1 MKSDYLPAMP
11 LLDENRPFKFSLGAV
26 FLRLLR
32 SSCSAKTLAVSAAVS
47 SFLMASDGVSNLDSF
62 DGSRPG
68 AATPSILS
76 AASGFL
82 LGWVCF
88 LFLLEPGAFFREC
101 VRPSDWSFDNRSRSR
116 SLSVGDTG
124 RMGITFSVEYGS
136 LH

>member
-1 MKSDYLPAMP
+1 MP
-11 LLDENRPFKFSLGAV
+11 LLDENSAFKFSLGAV

-32 SSCSAKTLAVSAAVS
+32 PSCSAKTLAVSAAVS
-47 SFLMASDGVSNLDSF
+47 SFLMAFDGGSNLDSF
-62 DGSRPG
+62 NGKPG
-68 AATPSILS
+68 PATPSVLV

-82 LGWVCF
+82 LDWVCF

-136 LH
+136 LHLSGISK